1 MEGAVLTRFHSED
14 YKVFFAPGLYADF
27 LKKVEAVGFSR
38 AMDDTKPGMLY
49 WQEKPRS
56 WLWVTG
62 IPSARK
68 DRIGTPIR
76 FNLLLTDSDAV
87 IRNWGAYCLALLSSP
102 ADGGLRRLG
111 EAWDALIV
119 DNQAFRAGVGFSHLF
134 ACLEQ
139 VLQTGFEGGLSQ
151 QLVKDYCILSPLV
164 PEAEFIRDVL
174 IDTSLQGAVW
184 SRGRLEEVPA
194 AKKKI
199 LPSSGDT
206 PPQCNPLLTGVRLL
220 VRHGTQ
226 LGHDFVENLRDL
238 AGSEWPKDGATSSA
252 TQDGQPGDAAQ
263 GGSAGKPYR
272 KEGRPGPAG
281 TESRTGSFFSLPQP
295 PTQGRSA
302 GNSGQGEARTRK
314 DGPEDFFKAKGK
326 PTPSAGER
334 REERQERLRARISQE
349 WDDVTSAAK
358 AEAALIKASRE
369 PSEQGPPAPADTAK
383 DHPVISSV
391 DKKDAVRSQ
400 QERRALAERFSAY
413 K

>member
-206 PPQCNPLLTGVRLL
+206 PPQCNLLLTGVRLL

-226 LGHDFVENLRDL
+226 LGHDFAKNLWDL

-295 PTQGRSA
+295 PTQGRFA
-302 GNSGQGEARTRK
+302 GNSGQGEAGTGK
-314 DGPEDFFKAKGK
+314 DGPEEFFKAKGK
-326 PTPSAGER
+326 QTPSAGER
-334 REERQERLRARISQE
+334 KEERQERLRARISQE
-349 WDDVTSAAK
+349 WDDITDTAK
-358 AEAALIKASRE
+358 AEAALIRTPGKTPEQE
-369 PSEQGPPAPADTAK
+369 PPVPADK
-383 DHPVISSV
+383 VKEHSVIASV
-391 DKKDAVRSQ
+391 DKKDGVRSQ
-400 QERRALAERFSAY
+400 QEKRVLAERFSAY

>member
-1 MEGAVLTRFHSED
+1 MDGAVLTRFHSED

-49 WQEKPRS
+49 WREKPRS

-76 FNLLLTDSDAV
+76 FNLLLADGDAV
-87 IRNWGAYCLALLSSP
+87 IRNWGAHCLALLSSP

-119 DNQAFRAGVGFSHLF
+119 DNQAFKAGVGFSHLF

-139 VLQTGFEGGLSQ
+139 VPQTGFEGGLSQ
-151 QLVKDYCILSPLV
+151 QIVKDYCILSPLV
-164 PEAEFIRDVL
+164 PEAAFIRDVL

-199 LPSSGDT
+199 LSSSGDT
-206 PPQCNPLLTGVRLL
+206 PSQCNPWLTGMRLL

-238 AGSEWPKDGATSSA
+238 AGSECPRDGAASSA
-252 TQDGQPGDAAQ
+252 AQDDKPRDIEQ
-263 GGSAGKPYR
+263 GKIAGKPYR
-272 KEGRPGPAG
+272 KGGKPGSAG
-281 TESRTGSFFSLPQP
+281 TESHTGSFFCLPQSSA
-295 PTQGRSA
+295 QGELA
-302 GNSGQGEARTRK
+302 GNIGQREAGTGK
-314 DGPEDFFKAKGK
+314 DGPEEFFKAKGK
-326 PTPSAGER
+326 QTSSAGER
-334 REERQERLRARISQE
+334 KEERQEQLRVRISQE
-349 WDDVTSAAK
+349 WDDITDAAK
-358 AEAALIKASRE
+358 AEAALIRAPRKTPEQE
-369 PSEQGPPAPADTAK
+369 PPEQVDK
-383 DHPVISSV
+383 VQDHSVVSSV
-391 DKKDAVRSQ
+391 DKKDGVRSQ
-400 QERRALAERFSAY
+400 QEKRVLAERFSAY